1 MYNKFNIRGGEDLSL
16 DVLLLNITSLSF
28 YYNPDLLPEWY
39 LSTLLLFYAVSPLLK
54 MLLEKGNWG
63 LLILVSLGVVLEE
76 EFLGTGRWQYDNA
89 VARFPLYLLGMQCA
103 LSNKEDLPYKVT
115 IPLFLLSVAFFFQ
128 GHHYLFSACAVLLA
142 VQIANILIDK
152 WGVLKNKLFNWIGT
166 HTLDI
171 YVGNT
176 IAAVTA
182 KQIFSPEMNVF
193 DKISIDIM
201 MTIGLSLLLWKL
213 NSQLQDLW

>member
-1 MYNKFNIRGGEDLSL
+1 
-16 DVLLLNITSLSF
+16 
-28 YYNPDLLPEWY
+28 
-39 LSTLLLFYAVSPLLK
+39 
-54 MLLEKGNWG
+54 
-63 LLILVSLGVVLEE
+63 
-76 EFLGTGRWQYDNA
+76 
-89 VARFPLYLLGMQCA
+89 MQCA

-142 VQIANILIDK
+142 FQIANILIDK

-176 IAAVTA
+176 IAAVIA
-182 KQIFSPEMNVF
+182 ELIFSPEMNVF

>member
-1 MYNKFNIRGGEDLSL
+1 
-16 DVLLLNITSLSF
+16 
-28 YYNPDLLPEWY
+28 
-39 LSTLLLFYAVSPLLK
+39 
-54 MLLEKGNWG
+54 
-63 LLILVSLGVVLEE
+63 
-76 EFLGTGRWQYDNA
+76 
-89 VARFPLYLLGMQCA
+89 MQCA

-142 VQIANILIDK
+142 IQIANILIDK
-152 WGVLKNKLFNWIGT
+152 WGVLKNKLFNWIG
-166 HTLDI
+166 
-171 YVGNT
+171 NT
-176 IAAVTA
+176 IAAVIA
-182 KQIFSPEMNVF
+182 ELIFSPEMNVF